1 MIHYIRISEETQGI
15 RRSVQRKVTY
25 SGKHKKHR
33 CEGREKTWQAGQ
45 RGPSFA
51 FSGIFAAAKTPLCL
65 SGATP
70 LRPLERAASSRTPYP
85 SPSRKRQGSSTPSLV
100 LSPKSHGFSGYPVCA
115 AARFCET
122 LRSVTVI
129 AGHAPFSFP
138 PRARFCP
145 AYDPRSACGAAARAS
160 HRANAGIWHT
170 LPFSPIAAWRIPP
183 ASS

>member
-1 MIHYIRISEETQGI
+1 MF
-15 RRSVQRKVTY
+15 
-25 SGKHKKHR
+25 
-33 CEGREKTWQAGQ
+33 REKLPMQGSTRSIAAKDGRK
-45 RGPSFA
+45 RGKQGKEGPLLHFR
-51 FSGIFAAAKTPLCL
+51 GIFAAAKTPLCL
-65 SGATP
+65 SGAAP
-70 LRPLERAASSRTPYP
+70 LRPLERAASSRTSYP

-122 LRSVTVI
+122 LGSVTVI
-129 AGHAPFSFP
+129 AGHAPFSSP

-160 HRANAGIWHT
+160 HRANAGIRHT
-170 LPFSPIAAWRIPP
+170 PPFSPIAAWRIPP